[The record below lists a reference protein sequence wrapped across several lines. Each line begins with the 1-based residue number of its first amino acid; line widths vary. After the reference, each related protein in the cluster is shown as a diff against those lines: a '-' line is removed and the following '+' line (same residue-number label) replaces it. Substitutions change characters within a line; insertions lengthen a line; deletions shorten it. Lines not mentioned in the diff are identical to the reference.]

1 MASGVRSSNKN
12 SRGFFVQM
20 DNASTSDLLWGG
32 KSFKKSK
39 RNASS
44 AYFAVERLISKKTL
58 GGTVSPYFGFVQAY
72 MWFVTCFCLAFSLLF
87 LRL

>member
-1 MASGVRSSNKN
+1 MAIGVRSSKN
-12 SRGFFVQM
+12 SRGFFLQM
-20 DNASTSDLLWGG
+20 HNASASDLLWGG

-39 RNASS
+39 GNVSS
-44 AYFAVERLISKKTL
+44 AYFAVERILISKRTI

-72 MWFVTCFCLAFSLLF
+72 MWLVTCFCLAFSLLF